1 MPTSLESGNS
11 ELAAGSSGSM
21 LLHRAC
27 VRNKTKLLQ
36 YLIEIF
42 NIKDFDTKDE
52 NGDTALHISVRNN
65 NSEACLT
72 LCKHGARTDIINNQK
87 MTAIQLARKCG
98 FSDVLNVLSQFQ
110 DGHGRDSPRQIFSI
124 SEFKKLEERRPDV
137 FSDFQGR
144 TRKRANNHQNS
155 LSEAR
160 SRRPVSL
167 DGSSSPVPLG
177 TRLHITDTFEVDATL
192 GFVSEAECWPQTARS
207 LYSSDRSHRSEP
219 LGSAYASSVFL
230 YGPGILE
237 AHGWTAI
244 RTQ

>member
-1 MPTSLESGNS
+1 MPTSLEVGNS
-11 ELAAGSSGSM
+11 ELAAESSSSM

-52 NGDTALHISVRNN
+52 FGDTALHISVRNN
-65 NSEACLT
+65 NSEACLV
-72 LCKHGARTDIINNQK
+72 LCKHGARTDIFNNQK
-87 MTAIQLARKCG
+87 LTAIQLARKCG
-98 FSDVLNVLSQFQ
+98 FGDVVSVLSQFQ
-110 DGHGRDSPRQIFSI
+110 DDHTFRDTPRQALSI
-124 SEFKKLEERRPDV
+124 SELKKLEERRPDLH
-137 FSDFQGR
+137 SDFQGR
-144 TRKRANNHQNS
+144 TRKRANKHQNFQ
-155 LSEAR
+155 SETR
-160 SRRPVSL
+160 SRRPVSF
-167 DGSSSPVPLG
+167 DGSSAVPLG
-177 TRLHITDTFEVDATL
+177 NRLHLTEAVEVDATL

-207 LYSSDRSHRSEP
+207 LYSSERSHRSEP
-219 LGSAYASSVFL
+219 LGTAYASSVFL